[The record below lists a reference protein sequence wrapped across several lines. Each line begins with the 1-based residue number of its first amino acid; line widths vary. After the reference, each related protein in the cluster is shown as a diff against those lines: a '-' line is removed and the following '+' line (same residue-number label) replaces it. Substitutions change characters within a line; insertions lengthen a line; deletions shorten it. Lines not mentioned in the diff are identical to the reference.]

1 MTTPKKWILIVFFLI
16 MLFDFYDCT
25 QPGHQISKWLR
36 PLQLQIIFVFV
47 LQKKL
52 SLINN
57 LLLFISLAISSITE
71 YLFYSTGLLNE
82 NSIIFLLIIKK
93 MCFLILLYQGITKK
107 VLMSNKLLRWLLIYF
122 FIAMFVCFLVVANE
136 NLFYYLLAFQSGLI
150 LMFISLQVKDLQ
162 LFKQMYLGYAMIILA
177 MIFGKILIKDPRWF
191 VEILT
196 RFMLLI
202 GHLLF
207 LSALAKIKLI
217 PINSKPFDNQTVDKS

>member
-1 MTTPKKWILIVFFLI
+1 

-25 QPGHQISKWLR
+25 KPGHEISRWLR

-47 LQKKL
+47 FQKKL
-52 SLINN
+52 SFINN
-57 LLLFISLAISSITE
+57 SLLFISLAISSITE
-71 YLFYSTGLLNE
+71 YLFYSTGLFNE
-82 NSIIFLLIIKK
+82 NSIIFLLLIKK

-107 VLMSNKLLRWLLIYF
+107 VLVSNKLFRWLLIYF

-136 NLFYYLLAFQSGLI
+136 NIFYYFLAFQSGLI

-162 LFKQMYLGYAMIILA
+162 LFKQMYLGYAMVILA
-177 MIFGKILIKDPRWF
+177 MIFGKILIKDSRWF
-191 VEILT
+191 VEIIT

-217 PINSKPFDNQTVDKS
+217 PLNSKPFDNQTVHKS